1 MNGIIRRF
9 DYPIGTRL
17 VIEIVESGIFCDEC
31 CFFGACDAVGDE
43 MCSESKRFDRK
54 NIIYKL
60 IEVKEVTN
68 EN

>member
-1 MNGIIRRF
+1 
-9 DYPIGTRL
+9 L
-17 VIEIVESGIFCDEC
+17 
-31 CFFGACDAVGDE
+31 FFWACDAVGDE

-68 EN
+68 ENYKRSSRKNSKNMVTVQA

>member
-1 MNGIIRRF
+1 
-9 DYPIGTRL
+9 
-17 VIEIVESGIFCDEC
+17 VIEIVESGIFCDEG

-43 MCSESKRFDRK
+43 MCSESRRFDRK

-60 IEVKEVTN
+60 IEVQEVTN